1 MEAASSEQQQ
11 QRNMGKESVKL
22 IGSWFSPFSFRVKCG
37 LDLKGIEYDFLLEDL
52 MKKSR
57 PLLEEYNPV
66 YNRENMKIPVF
77 VHGGKSMLESMIIL
91 EYIEEMWPV
100 CYPLLPKDVYE
111 KSIARFWI
119 KFIEDKTIT
128 FFKFFLTSGE
138 ENNKAQGEILELLT
152 TIETQSA
159 IKDDKCKFF
168 GGDKINAVDLAFAAL
183 AYWLGGMEK
192 VAGVT
197 LLEPHKFPKVHA
209 WTEAFKQDPVVQKN
223 LPNYEELLGFFENAK
238 KYGYLQT
245 PPK

>member
-1 MEAASSEQQQ
+1 
-11 QRNMGKESVKL
+11 MGEESVKL

-52 MKKSR
+52 MKKRR

-66 YNRENMKIPVF
+66 YNKQNHKIPVF
-77 VHGGKSMLESMIIL
+77 VHRGKSMIESMIIL
-91 EYIEEMWPV
+91 EYIEETWPDR
-100 CYPLLPKDVYE
+100 YPLLPKDAYE

-119 KFIEDKTIT
+119 KFIEDKTAT

-138 ENNKAQGEILELLT
+138 ECEKAQGEILEILK

-159 IKDDKCKFF
+159 IKNDNCKFF

-183 AYWLGGMEK
+183 AYWQGGMEK

-197 LLEPHKFPKVHA
+197 LLEAHTFPKVHA
-209 WTEAFKQDPVVQKN
+209 WTEAFKKDPVIAKN
-223 LPNYEELLGFFENAK
+223 LPNYEELLVFFENAK